1 MKPAILYKFSPG
13 IGIWSIRSPCNALAG
28 KFFGKTRADSNMME
42 QTFVLTFGVF
52 ELAAGQAVSPGG
64 GDGHHMVYVESASA
78 QVNNTA
84 LGPREGHYCEG
95 VCNLTASAAARLAC
109 WTLTSKDEGT
119 SLPVDGVLSQ
129 SQNDIELAPGRW
141 VMRLDT
147 VEFPPG
153 SRAHRHDH
161 SGAGTRYL
169 LQGSLE
175 IVSDHDRTMMQPGDP
190 WFEGTRAAVLAIADP
205 DVVSKF
211 VRVMILPEE
220 DLGKRTI
227 NYLDPADDDKPRLQS
242 NTRMIDQIIRI

>member
-1 MKPAILYKFSPG
+1 MTI
-13 IGIWSIRSPCNALAG
+13 
-28 KFFGKTRADSNMME
+28 
-42 QTFVLTFGVF
+42 QTFVLTFSVI
-52 ELAAGQAVSPGG
+52 ELAADRSVSLAGG
-64 GDGHHMVYVESASA
+64 VGHHMIFVEDGSA
-78 QVNNTA
+78 QVNNTV
-84 LGPREGHYCEG
+84 LGTGDGHYGEG
-95 VCNLTASAAARLAC
+95 ACDLTASPAARLAC
-109 WTLTSKDEGT
+109 WTLVSKDERA
-119 SLPVDGVLSQ
+119 SLPTEGVLKQ
-129 SQNDIELAPGRW
+129 SQHDIELAAGTW
-141 VMRLDT
+141 VLRLDT

-205 DVVSKF
+205 DVISKF

-242 NTRMIDQIIRI
+242 NTRMIDQLISL